1 MNNSADALT
10 FTETLLST
18 IRLQRHLGTRVIVS
32 TQEPTISPKLLDL
45 CSITIVHRFTSPEWL
60 CTLKQ
65 HLAAASDL
73 ANIDDETNGEP
84 LGKSIFPKIV
94 GLNVGEALLF
104 CPSAIVG
111 VETGE
116 QDIPKVKRLG
126 LKYLKVKVRS
136 RLTTDGGKSVIAS

>member
-1 MNNSADALT
+1 MSNSADALT

-73 ANIDDETNGEP
+73 GDETNGEP

-104 CPSAIVG
+104 SPSATVG

-116 QDIPKVKRLG
+116 QGIPKVKRLG
-126 LKYLKVKVRS
+126 LKYLKVKIRS